1 MMYDQCFYLLRTV
14 LFTPHAQAMA
24 QAKDARC
31 RSSELGGPRSRSSA
45 PRSSCFLYYI
55 SYLGYI
61 GIGGIDVAC
70 STYTVHTPHRTA
82 LNVGTSQVHNS
93 HTPHDLQ
100 VQRARTRA
108 VSRSLYTHDLCGS
121 AVNCWSG
128 GHATHHTHRITIHK
142 MQMVPRR
149 SRFSLTMLCLGCPF
163 RARISTPHV
172 RRMRIASLET

>member
-1 MMYDQCFYLLRTV
+1 MF
-14 LFTPHAQAMA
+14 LFTTYCFIYAACASHGASEGRSLSLLG
-24 QAKDARC
+24 ARRTSLQVK
-31 RSSELGGPRSRSSA
+31 RSTLV
-45 PRSSCFLYYI
+45 SSCFLYYI